1 VFVALLVLGL
11 AAVACG
17 SSSSSNNNS
26 SGGGSTASSST
37 GSTTTPPVTT
47 GSSSGTAWCG
57 DAKKWQSG
65 ISKQIESAFVGA
77 GTDPTKLKA
86 AFGKLTQIYQAIEN
100 SAPSDIKPSVVVLVN
115 AYLKVV
121 GILQKYN
128 FNYEQA
134 APALASSTDAFNSA
148 QVKAAEK
155 NIESWA
161 KANGCTT

>member
-1 VFVALLVLGL
+1 MLAALFVLGL

-17 SSSSSNNNS
+17 SSSSSNTSS

-37 GSTTTPPVTT
+37 GGTTTPT
-47 GSSSGTAWCG
+47 GSSSGQAWCG
-57 DAKKWQSG
+57 DAKKWKSG

-77 GTDPTKLKA
+77 GTDPTKLKV

-115 AYLKVV
+115 AYLQIVAV
-121 GILQKYN
+121 LQKYN
-128 FNYEQA
+128 FNYAQA
-134 APALASSTDAFNSA
+134 GPALAAKTATFNSP

-155 NIESWA
+155 NIQAWA
-161 KANGCTT
+161 KANGCV